1 MREIKFRALAQDTDI
16 GLFEC
21 YAIDFE
27 RRIALHANGEWYD
40 YIELNQYTGLKDKNG
55 IEIYEKDNIK
65 KPDFKTEKGKIIRP
79 KAYEVIFESGGFHA
93 KDGFHLSLC
102 VKEYEVVGNT
112 YEDPNLIQ
120 QLGRMKR

>member
-40 YIELNQYTGLKDKNG
+40 YIELNQYTGLKDKNDT
-55 IEIYEKDNIK
+55 EIYEGDILV
-65 KPDFKTEKGKIIRP
+65 DWEG
-79 KAYEVIFESGGFHA
+79 VIFVIYNIE
-93 KDGFHLSLC
+93 KDIYF
-102 VKEYEVVGNT
+102 KENYSISQSYRCEIIGNIYKNPKLLKVVN
-112 YEDPNLIQ
+112 
-120 QLGRMKR
+120 K